1 MKKRNFVIPIQLLV
15 VFTLI
20 FFISGYRF
28 TALSAAKSNDFLSK
42 DAKLIEQYDTDSSV
56 IFLFKS
62 DEAEMYQTVL
72 SEKSGVLFRSSASTN
87 TPYSSDKI
95 QTVGGISITTGN
107 DAATLLSVIS
117 YDEEVAYIE
126 AGIEPIVERKE
137 IQNGERI
144 SFLYPFSEQIDFLY
158 PTAFNKDGKKLYYYG
173 YPKDTNV
180 SNSEDLKWHKI
191 EGQ

>member
-1 MKKRNFVIPIQLLV
+1 MKKWIFFISLLIVIV
-15 VFTLI
+15 LI
-20 FFISGYRF
+20 FIISGYRF
-28 TALSAAKSNDFLSK
+28 TALSSAKSNSFLSK
-42 DAKLIEQYDTDSSV
+42 DAELMEKYDTGTSV

-62 DEAEMYQTVL
+62 DKEEMYQTVH
-72 SEKSGVLFRSSASTN
+72 SEKSDVFFRSSVSTN
-87 TPYSSDKI
+87 IPYISDEI
-95 QTVGGISITTGN
+95 QTVGAISVTTEN

-126 AGIEPIVERKE
+126 AGVEPNVERKA
-137 IQNGERI
+137 ISKGERI
-144 SFLYPFSEQIDFLY
+144 SFLFPFSEQIDFLY

-180 SNSEDLKWHKI
+180 FKSEDFKWHKI